1 MEGGAMSRMWIR
13 RKGGARSRIKRRG
26 KGALEVVEEG
36 REKLEVGLG
45 EGRMI
50 KKDKVSVDLSA
61 IPIVCVYALFS
72 VLEGSFIKT
81 LNSNLSKNLE
91 TFIEHF

>member
-1 MEGGAMSRMWIR
+1 MRR
-13 RKGGARSRIKRRG
+13 RKDD
-26 KGALEVVEEG
+26 
-36 REKLEVGLG
+36 
-45 EGRMI
+45 

>member
-1 MEGGAMSRMWIR
+1 
-13 RKGGARSRIKRRG
+13 
-26 KGALEVVEEG
+26 
-36 REKLEVGLG
+36 
-45 EGRMI
+45 MI

-61 IPIVCVYALFS
+61 IPNVCVYALFS

>member
-1 MEGGAMSRMWIR
+1 MEKRE
-13 RKGGARSRIKRRG
+13 GGARSRIKRRE
-26 KGALEVVEEG
+26 KGALG
-36 REKLEVGLG
+36 VGWG